1 MPLFSTMVT
10 VQGHDSFSRDLK
22 SVRRPRYT
30 SQDCEADRDIE
41 NITMECQRNGGKD
54 AEKEVHRKKG
64 SMFDD
69 RSRDAAYC
77 WLRQ

>member
-30 SQDCEADRDIE
+30 SQDCEADRTDE
-41 NITMECQRNGGKD
+41 GEDTGGGYDRFMFGKGGHEDLCPSFCGGVEERRRN
-54 AEKEVHRKKG
+54 
-64 SMFDD
+64 
-69 RSRDAAYC
+69 SR
-77 WLRQ
+77 